1 VDVTGAPGSAEQSAR
16 HRSCISGPRYVGL
29 SDGRSSRLSNRGRDA
44 GRRRDTSV
52 HARPSP
58 CIRSASTTLPQHHC
72 RHARPLLRWPG
83 ITLRKRPPG
92 DGPGR
97 TRTCDPLLRRRE
109 HLLRATAPCR
119 SSRSASDGSHTAAAF
134 CCGLPLPPRFHVD
147 PPATAIAMSATAPLL
162 LFVQSARGRS
172 ARRHARIARGSGRRP
187 GGSTRVRMEPL
198 CASGTAGRDRRPSAA
213 VGSEEPWRLGECGHP
228 TADRDGGSCGAW
240 LTDRRE

>member
-1 VDVTGAPGSAEQSAR
+1 VAAEALSYGARCLLA
-16 HRSCISGPRYVGL
+16 
-29 SDGRSSRLSNRGRDA
+29 
-44 GRRRDTSV
+44 RRRERKPQQV
-52 HARPSP
+52 PSGAHP
-58 CIRSASTTLPQHHC
+58 THKPKGPASALLPPAVGPAWVFRASKTLPQHHC

-162 LFVQSARGRS
+162 LSSRARVAGPLVDTPASHAEAGGGPVANSRAHEAFVRQ
-172 ARRHARIARGSGRRP
+172 RHSGSRP
-187 GGSTRVRMEPL
+187 PPVR
-198 CASGTAGRDRRPSAA
+198 CS
-213 VGSEEPWRLGECGHP
+213 RL
-228 TADRDGGSCGAW
+228 
-240 LTDRRE
+240 

>member
-1 VDVTGAPGSAEQSAR
+1 VAAEALSYGARCLLA
-16 HRSCISGPRYVGL
+16 
-29 SDGRSSRLSNRGRDA
+29 
-44 GRRRDTSV
+44 RRRERKPQQV
-52 HARPSP
+52 PSGAHP
-58 CIRSASTTLPQHHC
+58 THKPKGPASALLPPAVGPAWVFRASKTLPQHHC

-187 GGSTRVRMEPL
+187 GGSTCVRMEPL

-213 VGSEEPWRLGECGHP
+213 VGSEEPWRLGECGRP